1 MGVYLLLDMANTD
14 PKAVKNIDGFFAH
27 YSSMTYKKGEFILRA
42 EDMPFGVYYLKTG
55 YVRQYLLSPS
65 GETFIVHI
73 YKPGSFF
80 PLTWILNDT
89 PNVYHF
95 EAITSVTVA
104 RAPKDAFL
112 AFLKDHPEA
121 LFYATQRLAL
131 GLSGFVSRVAQLVLD
146 DAYTKTILLLLYYAE
161 NFGEPT
167 NEGIALSIPLTH
179 REIAS
184 WIGTTRET
192 ASLQVENLV
201 KKGFLATRGRLLIVK
216 DPIKLK
222 AEIR

>member
-1 MGVYLLLDMANTD
+1 MMKNDTKAA
-14 PKAVKNIDGFFAH
+14 KAVDEFFSH
-27 YSSMTYKKGEFILRA
+27 YQAINYKKGEFILRA
-42 EDMPFGVYYLKTG
+42 EDMPYGVYYLKNG

-80 PLTWILNDT
+80 PLTWIINDT

-95 EAITSVTVA
+95 EAITPVTVI
-104 RAPKDAFL
+104 RGPKEQFL
-112 AFLKDHPEA
+112 HFLKEQPET

-131 GLSGFVSRVAQLVLD
+131 GLSGFISRVAQLVLD
-146 DAYTKTILLLLYYAE
+146 DAYTKTILLLLYYGE
-161 NFGEPT
+161 NFGEKT
-167 NEGIALSIPLTH
+167 SEGITLAIPLTH

-192 ASLQVENLV
+192 ASLQVEHLI
-201 KKGFLATRGRLLIVK
+201 KKGLLTTKGRQLTIK
-216 DPIKLK
+216 DPEALRR
-222 AEIR
+222 ELH

>member
-1 MGVYLLLDMANTD
+1 MNKPD
-14 PKAVKNIDGFFAH
+14 PRAVKNIDSFF
-27 YSSMTYKKGEFILRA
+27 SSYQPMSYKKGELLLRA
-42 EDMPFGVYYLKTG
+42 EDVPFGVYFLKNG
-55 YVRQYLLSPS
+55 FVRQYLLSPS

-95 EAITSVTVA
+95 EAMTPVTVV
-104 RAPKDAFL
+104 RAPKDLFL
-112 AFLKDHPEA
+112 EFLKEHCDV
-121 LFYATQRLAL
+121 LYYATQRLAL
-131 GLSGFVSRVAQLVLD
+131 GLAGFVSRVAQLILD

-161 NFGEPT
+161 NFGEKT
-167 NEGIALSIPLTH
+167 KEGIMLTIPLTH

-192 ASLQVENLV
+192 ASLQVETLV
-201 KKGFLATRGRLLIVK
+201 KKGLLTTKGRLLIIRDESTLQK
-216 DPIKLK
+216 
-222 AEIR
+222 EIR

>member
-1 MGVYLLLDMANTD
+1 MTKVDS
-14 PKAVKNIDGFFAH
+14 KAVKSIDGFFAH
-27 YSSMTYKKGEFILRA
+27 YSPMTYKKGEFILRA
-42 EDMPFGVYYLKTG
+42 EDMPYGVYYLKTG

-95 EAITSVTVA
+95 EAVTPVTVV
-104 RAPKDAFL
+104 RAPKDVFL

-121 LFYATQRLAL
+121 LLYATQRLAL
-131 GLSGFVSRVAQLVLD
+131 GLSGFVSRVAQLILD
-146 DAYTKTILLLLYYAE
+146 DAYTKTILLLMYYAE
-161 NFGEPT
+161 NFGEQT
-167 NEGIALSIPLTH
+167 EEGVALKVPLTH

-192 ASLQVENLV
+192 ASLQVETLV
-201 KKGFLATRGRLLIVK
+201 RKGLLLTKGRLLIIRNIS
-216 DPIKLK
+216 DLQK
-222 AEIR
+222 AINRS